1 MTSRS
6 VRTRDGRPSLLTDD
20 DLWLFAEGTHAR
32 LYEVLGAHPV
42 VVDGQGG
49 TMFALW
55 APEAEAV
62 SVVGDFNGWEPGR
75 NPLHPVRSSGIWEG
89 FVPGVGPGALYKY
102 HLVSRHGP
110 HLLKA
115 DPFAF
120 YAEVPPL
127 GLDRLGSLLPVD
139 GRPLAPGAGEAER
152 PGGPH
157 RDLRGPPRVLAPD
170 RGRKAPLVPGP
181 RPLLAAYAREMGF
194 THVELLPV
202 MEHPFYG
209 SWGYQTLGYFAP
221 TSRYGPRGLHVP
233 RRHPPSPRDRGDP
246 RLGPVPLRPR
256 RPRAGAVRRFPP
268 LRARRPP
275 AGVHPDWGS
284 FTFNYGRH
292 EVRSFLLSSALFWL
306 DRYHADGLRVD
317 AVASMLYLDYS
328 RREEWV
334 PNPRAAGRTSTRS
347 PSSRGSTRPCTGS
360 SPTSRPSLRSPPP
373 GPGFRVPPPLGAGV
387 WVQVGHGLDA

>member
-120 YAEVPPL
+120 YAEVPPARPRSSGKPL
-127 GLDRLGSLLPVD
+127 TRGRTPSGSGSGGSGTPW
-139 GRPLAPGAGEAER
+139 RPPSRSTRSTSGPGAGPRTE
-152 PGGPH
+152 GPLSY
-157 RDLRGPPRVLAPD
+157 RDLA
-170 RGRKAPLVPGP
+170 
-181 RPLLAAYAREMGF
+181 
-194 THVELLPV
+194 
-202 MEHPFYG
+202 
-209 SWGYQTLGYFAP
+209 
-221 TSRYGPRGLHVP
+221 
-233 RRHPPSPRDRGDP
+233 
-246 RLGPVPLRPR
+246 
-256 RPRAGAVRRFPP
+256 
-268 LRARRPP
+268 
-275 AGVHPDWGS
+275 
-284 FTFNYGRH
+284 
-292 EVRSFLLSSALFWL
+292 
-306 DRYHADGLRVD
+306 
-317 AVASMLYLDYS
+317 
-328 RREEWV
+328 
-334 PNPRAAGRTSTRS
+334 
-347 PSSRGSTRPCTGS
+347 PSSPPTPGRWG
-360 SPTSRPSLRSPPP
+360 SPTSSSSR
-373 GPGFRVPPPLGAGV
+373 
-387 WVQVGHGLDA
+387 